1 MQQQKVEK
9 LRKTLKEKGPD
20 GFLVSNFYNI
30 LYLSGFK
37 TLVDD
42 EREAWML
49 ITAKNSYL
57 FSDSR
62 YLNVKSQNSNLKST
76 SQILKLITP
85 EKGLV
90 KHLQEI
96 IVEEKIKKLGFEGE
110 DLKYGEFLKFKEQLE
125 TIKIVPT
132 DRLIIYQRAIKNEEE
147 INKIKR
153 ACQVSDQCLTE
164 IIKTVRAGTSEKEI
178 AFKIEF
184 WLKEKDY
191 NLAFYPIIAIDENS
205 SVPHYNTRSGN
216 NKKVKNGS
224 VILIDFGAK
233 YQDYCSD
240 ITRMIFVGKP
250 NNEVLNIYQKLL
262 SAQQKT
268 IKQFSNETICKNLDS
283 FCRQQLTNS
292 YSYPHST
299 GHGVGLQVHEYPKI
313 SQTSIDTLQQNQI
326 FTIEPGVYNEGKWGM
341 RIEDTILVKE
351 NKQIDVLTKFG
362 KQPLII

>member
-1 MQQQKVEK
+1 
-9 LRKTLKEKGPD
+9 
-20 GFLVSNFYNI
+20 
-30 LYLSGFK
+30 
-37 TLVDD
+37 
-42 EREAWML
+42 
-49 ITAKNSYL
+49 
-57 FSDSR
+57 
-62 YLNVKSQNSNLKST
+62 
-76 SQILKLITP
+76 
-85 EKGLV
+85 
-90 KHLQEI
+90 
-96 IVEEKIKKLGFEGE
+96 
-110 DLKYGEFLKFKEQLE
+110 
-125 TIKIVPT
+125 
-132 DRLIIYQRAIKNEEE
+132 
-147 INKIKR
+147 
-153 ACQVSDQCLTE
+153 
-164 IIKTVRAGTSEKEI
+164 
-178 AFKIEF
+178 
-184 WLKEKDY
+184 
-191 NLAFYPIIAIDENS
+191 
-205 SVPHYNTRSGN
+205 RSGN